1 MDIKKGLSYVAFGF
15 MFTLI
20 NVNFTFESGT
30 VNLMPDFVG
39 WILFFLAYD
48 KLGTYVSDKQYL
60 KWLSLVLA
68 CVNGAVWAAELFNP
82 ELNLGILNTVVGACQ
97 AFYMFMLFEALIN
110 IAGDFNSV
118 RTEKLNTLRYFN
130 LCIVIV
136 LPVLGFLAE
145 QFLLKDGTINPSA
158 ALTVGAI
165 SLIGFVAAF
174 ITMFTL
180 FGLKKEIAARG

>member
-1 MDIKKGLSYVAFGF
+1 

-136 LPVLGFLAE
+136 LTVLGFLAE

-165 SLIGFVAAF
+165 SLIGFIAAF